1 MLGQFKRF
9 EIARKLPGEHIKC
22 QYCDKDLETYVWLL
36 QPYQIRLCQKCTQ
49 KLSPVVFVENNEEI
63 SELAQSEK
71 DQEIRMET
79 DIPQHKYKCD
89 LCQYTT
95 KESTDV
101 IWHHLECHFEK

>member
-1 MLGQFKRF
+1 MHYFFLF
-9 EIARKLPGEHIKC
+9 
-22 QYCDKDLETYVWLL
+22 
-36 QPYQIRLCQKCTQ
+36 
-49 KLSPVVFVENNEEI
+49 
-63 SELAQSEK
+63 LAQHYK

-95 KESTDV
+95 KEPTDV